1 MIGRAQFEPIEEDLM
16 AHVPDKPVA
25 ILATD
30 GFEQIELRKHRA
42 IRAAKT
48 EPVFPR
54 AQAE

>member
-1 MIGRAQFEPIEEDLM
+1 M